1 MQGKGIIKFF
11 LIALAIVS
19 IYQFLLILPT
29 RSVENA
35 AEAYAKQVAAQV
47 SEDQQSQAYK
57 TAYAAY
63 LDSMSSEVIFKIP
76 LLKSYTY
83 QDLKG
88 SQLNFGL
95 DLKGG
100 MSVLL
105 QVDLSDFI
113 RTLAGNVHNAELEEA
128 LAKAKEAQKN
138 SQEDFITLFA
148 QAWSE
153 TTNGKP
159 LNSLFKRNETLSDKI
174 NNNTPD
180 GEVIRILREKAN
192 ETVDLTYKLLKER
205 IDKLG
210 VIGPN
215 VSLDAG
221 RDLIL
226 VELPGVDN
234 PQRARSYLQAAAKL
248 EFWNVYR
255 ITDPGVIESFIKANE
270 KLRKMEEEAKAS
282 NTSEITTDSTAVAT
296 DSTAVAE
303 TSAADSLNN
312 LSSTQ
317 GPLFDI
323 FTLNTSG
330 ALGLA
335 PIGTAEKNKQ
345 KAVMEMLSRPGI
357 KELFPRDAM
366 LLWSRSPVKSL
377 GEETVPSDKE
387 LYELYMIKKEP
398 GKETAPLEGDH
409 VTDAFVTTDPT
420 SGQLAIS
427 LKMDSEGARIW
438 GRMTTKAAN
447 DNNREIAIVL
457 DSQVVSAPR
466 VINPITSG
474 DSQITGQFT
483 VQEAQDLANILQIGK
498 LPARTQIIQESVVGP
513 SLGAEN
519 ISKSLNALLIGFV
532 LVLVFMVFY
541 YGTAGFVS
549 IAVLFLNVVFLLAA
563 VASAGTVLTLP
574 GIAGIVLTI
583 GMAVDAN
590 VIIYER
596 VREELRAGKTIAAA
610 VRDGY
615 QNSYSA
621 IIDGNVTTLLTSFVL
636 IVFGLGPIKGFGV
649 ILAIG
654 IMTTLFT
661 AVLVSRLIIEW
672 WLAKGRNFTVWTN
685 ATKNVLANLDVDWMK
700 RRKIFYVVSAA
711 IITMGFI
718 SIFTRG
724 FDLGVDFRGGYS
736 VNVEFAGEQVDAETI
751 RKTLAEALG
760 EEPIVKAVNSENTY
774 NIVTDYL
781 VDDQSDDAPE
791 KVMAKL
797 HEGLASFNAGETLE
811 EFKNPDIVGKTH
823 VTSFSKVGPTVADD
837 LRNSAA
843 EAVFF
848 GLLVIFLYILIRF
861 SKWQYSMGAVVATAH
876 DALVVV
882 SVFSLLHGIL
892 PFPMEIDQAF
902 VAAILTII
910 GYSVNDTVIVYDRIR
925 EYSGLYPD
933 KEKNDIINAA
943 INSTMSRTLIT
954 GLTTLFTVFVL
965 WLFGSG
971 SIKGFAF
978 ALVLG
983 VVVGTYSSIFI
994 ASPIMSDLSKG
1005 DIKLKKKSK
1014 AKESKTIRRHATKA

>member
-1 MQGKGIIKFF
+1 
-11 LIALAIVS
+11 
-19 IYQFLLILPT
+19 
-29 RSVENA
+29 
-35 AEAYAKQVAAQV
+35 
-47 SEDQQSQAYK
+47 
-57 TAYAAY
+57 
-63 LDSMSSEVIFKIP
+63 
-76 LLKSYTY
+76 
-83 QDLKG
+83 
-88 SQLNFGL
+88 
-95 DLKGG
+95 
-100 MSVLL
+100 
-105 QVDLSDFI
+105 
-113 RTLAGNVHNAELEEA
+113 
-128 LAKAKEAQKN
+128 
-138 SQEDFITLFA
+138 
-148 QAWSE
+148 
-153 TTNGKP
+153 
-159 LNSLFKRNETLSDKI
+159 
-174 NNNTPD
+174 
-180 GEVIRILREKAN
+180 
-192 ETVDLTYKLLKER
+192 
-205 IDKLG
+205 
-210 VIGPN
+210 
-215 VSLDAG
+215 
-221 RDLIL
+221 
-226 VELPGVDN
+226 
-234 PQRARSYLQAAAKL
+234 
-248 EFWNVYR
+248 
-255 ITDPGVIESFIKANE
+255 
-270 KLRKMEEEAKAS
+270 
-282 NTSEITTDSTAVAT
+282 
-296 DSTAVAE
+296 
-303 TSAADSLNN
+303 
-312 LSSTQ
+312 
-317 GPLFDI
+317 
-323 FTLNTSG
+323 
-330 ALGLA
+330 
-335 PIGTAEKNKQ
+335 
-345 KAVMEMLSRPGI
+345 
-357 KELFPRDAM
+357 
-366 LLWSRSPVKSL
+366 
-377 GEETVPSDKE
+377 
-387 LYELYMIKKEP
+387 
-398 GKETAPLEGDH
+398 
-409 VTDAFVTTDPT
+409 
-420 SGQLAIS
+420 
-427 LKMDSEGARIW
+427 
-438 GRMTTKAAN
+438 
-447 DNNREIAIVL
+447 
-457 DSQVVSAPR
+457 
-466 VINPITSG
+466 
-474 DSQITGQFT
+474 
-483 VQEAQDLANILQIGK
+483 
-498 LPARTQIIQESVVGP
+498 
-513 SLGAEN
+513 
-519 ISKSLNALLIGFV
+519 
-532 LVLVFMVFY
+532 
-541 YGTAGFVS
+541 
-549 IAVLFLNVVFLLAA
+549 
-563 VASAGTVLTLP
+563 
-574 GIAGIVLTI
+574 
-583 GMAVDAN
+583 
-590 VIIYER
+590 

-685 ATKNVLANLDVDWMK
+685 ATKNVLADLNVDWMK
-700 RRKIFYVVSAA
+700 RRKIFYVISAS
-711 IITMGFI
+711 IIIMGVI

-837 LRNSAA
+837 LRNSAG

-848 GLLVIFLYILIRF
+848 GLLVIFLYILLRF

-1005 DIKLKKKSK
+1005 DIKLTKKSK